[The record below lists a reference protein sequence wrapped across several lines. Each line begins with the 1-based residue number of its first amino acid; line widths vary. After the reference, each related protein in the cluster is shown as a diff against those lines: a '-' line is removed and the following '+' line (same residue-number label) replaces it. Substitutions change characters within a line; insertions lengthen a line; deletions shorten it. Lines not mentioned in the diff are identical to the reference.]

1 MAKVRLQPGD
11 SATGRVGVAAAA
23 LTGSVTA
30 GTLYLL
36 CWLIAMVAG
45 GAMRHFV
52 LELFTS
58 FGTSPVLALVE
69 GLVWSWVVGS
79 LAGAL
84 IALIYNGLAERR

>member
-1 MAKVRLQPGD
+1 MAKVRRETDD
-11 SATGRVGVAAAA
+11 SGRGKVGVAAAA

-30 GTLYLL
+30 GTLYVL

-58 FGTSPVLALVE
+58 FGTSPALALVE

-79 LAGAL
+79 LAGSL